1 MSNRRWQ
8 LFGPLMLLVLGVG
21 LHLTFAQETPRPV
34 RPDRVTTDAAAVEK
48 PVPRVAL
55 AVARDRAE
63 LLHTTHLETL
73 AAMHHRYFHG
83 ERAIVP
89 ARVMEDVF
97 ANLEKQTHIKAQW
110 ISASLSPMSINH
122 EPQTEFEKHAARQLA
137 KGTTYV
143 ETIEDGYYRRAG
155 SVSLGGGCTSCH
167 AGLFASTS
175 TTPKFAGLI
184 ISIPVQPDA
193 RLPDVTPAPSR

>member
-1 MSNRRWQ
+1 MIKRSWQ
-8 LFGPLMLLVLGVG
+8 SFGPLLLLVLGVG
-21 LHLTFAQETPRPV
+21 LHLTFAQETPRPA
-34 RPDRVTTDAAAVEK
+34 RPDRTAPDTVAAEK
-48 PVPRVAL
+48 QIPGVAL

-97 ANLEKQTHIKAQW
+97 ANLEKQTHVKAQW

-122 EPQTEFEKHAARQLA
+122 EPQTDFEKHAARQLA
-137 KGTTYV
+137 KGTAFV

-175 TTPKFAGLI
+175 TTPKFAGLV
-184 ISIPVQPDA
+184 ISIPVQLDA